1 MHITRKISSALLI
14 FALFTTAASCSA
26 EQSQQ
31 QTEPNTTTQ
40 SQSKPPQE
48 SPKSTEENETSDP
61 TDDFIS
67 RFNAI
72 GPALISETQ
81 EFTPDDTSG
90 PYYRTE
96 YRTGAFS
103 EAKGVH
109 AIIDD
114 ASIDIVLYGS
124 VLGFGSNDKLRVY
137 ADGPKETLKE
147 LYPQI
152 AKTLDSSL
160 SDEDIIAARDSE
172 DSRDKLWASES
183 NTLIIGD
190 YYFGD
195 QLMIDADLS
204 NKD

>member
-1 MHITRKISSALLI
+1 MHITRKIASALLA
-14 FALFTTAASCSA
+14 FALFGAAASCSA
-26 EQSQQ
+26 GQSQQ
-31 QTEPNTTTQ
+31 QTEPDTTQ
-40 SQSKPPQE
+40 AQSGPSQE
-48 SPKSTEENETSDP
+48 SSKRTEENETSDP

-72 GPALISETQ
+72 GPASISETQ

-109 AIIDD
+109 SIIDD

-137 ADGPKETLKE
+137 ADGPDETLKE
-147 LYPQI
+147 LYPQV
-152 AKTLDSSL
+152 AKALDSSL

-172 DSRDKLWASES
+172 DSRDKLWVSES

-190 YYFGD
+190 YFFGD